1 MKKYL
6 PKQGERTK
14 SNNYTRENTMVDTSD
29 FILLILAMFLF
40 AMLQLGVTSV
50 LLNNNK
56 VMMNTELDYT
66 AVALAQN
73 IIDEA
78 RQKAFDQNTVGSY
91 AGITVPDGFSTIGP
105 ETGEVYPNF
114 NDFDDY
120 HGYTRTDTT
129 QFGIYTTECTVDYMN
144 PDNLSQVST
153 EKTVHKRLLVR
164 VTSETGEST
173 AVTYIKSFY

>member
-1 MKKYL
+1 
-6 PKQGERTK
+6 
-14 SNNYTRENTMVDTSD
+14 MVDTSD

-40 AMLQLGVTSV
+40 AILQLGVTSV

-73 IIDEA
+73 IVDEA
-78 RQKAFDQNTVGSY
+78 RQKAFDQHTVGGNT
-91 AGITVPDGFSTIGP
+91 GINVPDDFSEIGP
-105 ETGEVYPNF
+105 EPGEYYPYF

-120 HGYTRTDTT
+120 HGYTRTDITEY
-129 QFGIYTTECTVDYMN
+129 GIYTTECTVDYMN
-144 PDNLSQVST
+144 SDDLRQVST
-153 EKTVHKRLLVR
+153 EKTEHKRLLVR

-173 AVTYIKSFY
+173 AVTYIKSFH

>member
-1 MKKYL
+1 
-6 PKQGERTK
+6 
-14 SNNYTRENTMVDTSD
+14 MVDTSD

-56 VMMNTELDYT
+56 VMMNTELDYS

-73 IIDEA
+73 IVDEA

-91 AGITVPDGFSTIGP
+91 GGISVPDEFSTIGI
-105 ETGEVYPNF
+105 ETGESHPNF

-120 HGYTRTDTT
+120 HEYSRTDTT
-129 QFGIYTTECTVDYMN
+129 EHGIYTTYCTVEYMDGN
-144 PDNLSQVST
+144 DMSQVSPGKT
-153 EKTVHKRLLVR
+153 EHKRLLVR
-164 VTSETGEST
+164 VTSETEEST
-173 AVTYIKSFY
+173 AVTYIKSFH